1 MLTVVRQPSWRAGGM
16 LDSNYKLLQSIR
28 DNLVR
33 IEQNVIV
40 NPVLCART
48 HTQLLVGKCPWC
60 GLQIERGMKP
70 SEVLERST

>member
-1 MLTVVRQPSWRAGGM
+1 MHE
-16 LDSNYKLLQSIR
+16 SNYKVFQSIR

-40 NPVLCART
+40 NPVLCARK

-60 GLQIERGMKP
+60 GLPIERGMKP
-70 SEVLERST
+70 SEVFEKST